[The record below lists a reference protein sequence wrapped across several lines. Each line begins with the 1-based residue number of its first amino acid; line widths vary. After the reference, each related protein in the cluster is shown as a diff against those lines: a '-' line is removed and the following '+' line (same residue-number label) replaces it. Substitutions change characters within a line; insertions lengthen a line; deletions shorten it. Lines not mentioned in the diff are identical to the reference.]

1 MLGLQKG
8 TVNINL
14 FNSDTNEFSNVDAI
28 TPCTDDISSL
38 TAIYANPGRQFQ
50 TVQITFDPNIIAA
63 NVESIIQDAINV
75 WTAAYGARYDDMK
88 LNINNSG
95 GGTHDITIVIT
106 RNY

>member
-14 FNSDTNEFSNVDAI
+14 FNADTNEFSNVDAV
-28 TPCTDDISSL
+28 TAATDDMSSL
-38 TAIYANPGRQFQ
+38 TAIYANPGKQFQ
-50 TVQITFDPNIIAA
+50 TVQVTFDINVAAA
-63 NVESIIQDAINV
+63 NVESTIQDAINV
-75 WTAAYGARYDDMK
+75 WIAAYGARYDDMK

>member
-14 FNSDTNEFSNVDAI
+14 FNSDTNEFSNVDAV
-28 TPCTDDISSL
+28 TAGTDNMSNL
-38 TAIYANPGRQFQ
+38 TAIYANPGKQFQ
-50 TVQITFDPNIIAA
+50 TVQVTFDINVLAV
-63 NVESIIQDAINV
+63 NVESTIQDAINV

-88 LNINNSG
+88 LSINNSG